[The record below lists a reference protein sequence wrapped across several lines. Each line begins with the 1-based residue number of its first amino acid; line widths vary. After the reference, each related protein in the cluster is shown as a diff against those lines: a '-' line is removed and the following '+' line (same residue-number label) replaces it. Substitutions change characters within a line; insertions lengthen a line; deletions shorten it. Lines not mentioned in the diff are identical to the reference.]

1 MSDQNKTK
9 GQLIEELKRLRG
21 EVTALK
27 KAAGDER
34 RYAEEVRLLRTVIDN
49 SPDWFFVKDRHHRFR
64 LINQGFADLLGRRPE
79 ECIGKNDLELGFPE
93 EMVKGNRE
101 KDIPGYWTDD
111 QQVMDRG
118 KPLINPYEPATL
130 AGKNRVFHTIKIPI
144 RDDDGH
150 VWGLLG
156 MVRDVTPSKQLL
168 DDLGY
173 RRTQLQTAAQ
183 VSRAAT
189 SILDPDELIRR
200 VVDLARERFALYYVG
215 LFLVD
220 QTGEWTGEP
229 GRWAVLRAGS
239 GQAGQQMLAQGHM
252 LKIGGESMIGWCVA
266 NKQAR
271 IALDIGEESVHF
283 NNPLLPATRSE
294 MALPLVSRGQIIGA
308 MTVQSDQE
316 AAFSDEDIAV
326 FQTMADQLAIA
337 IANARLLQ
345 ETQQTVR
352 ELAEERNLLDTLM
365 DSVPDM
371 IFFKDAESRI
381 IRSNRAHA
389 KLLGLNSPEEA
400 VGKTDFDLF
409 SPEDAP
415 RFYEEEQTI
424 IQSGQPVVDRIGQTP
439 DLRTGEMRWL
449 SETKVPLMDKTGQAV
464 GLVGIARDITERRQ
478 VEIELERRS
487 AQLETAAEVSHAASS
502 ILDPDELIQQVGN
515 LVQQRFDLYYAGLFL
530 VDRTGEWT
538 GEPGRWAVL
547 RAGTGEAGRKMLEA
561 GHKLEVGSESMIGWC
576 IANAQARIAL
586 DVGEEAVR
594 FVNPWL
600 PETRSE
606 MALPLIS
613 RGQVIGAVTIQSTQ
627 AAAFSQEDIA
637 VLQAMANQ
645 LANSIENARLYTET
659 KQRTQEISAALEV
672 TTAVSST
679 LDLEEVLAV
688 IGEQM
693 SKAIGVDGCTISQW
707 DKASDT
713 IVTWIEMRL
722 DDSETDEPGSAYA
735 LNDFPATKNVLESG
749 RPFALSVGDPDVD
762 PAEIALMRT
771 YGHLSLLMLPLV
783 IGDRI
788 IGCLLYT
795 SDAADDDTIVLLG
808 GGGGG

>member
-130 AGKNRVFHTIKIPI
+130 AGKNRVFHTIKTPI
-144 RDDDGH
+144 RDDDGQ

-220 QTGEWTGEP
+220 RTGEWTDEP

-239 GQAGQQMLAQGHM
+239 GEAGQQMLAQGHR

-271 IALDIGEESVHF
+271 IALDVGEESVHF
-283 NNPLLPATRSE
+283 NNPFLPATRSE

-352 ELAEERNLLDTLM
+352 ELAEERNLLNTLM

-415 RFYEEEQTI
+415 RFYEEEQTTI
-424 IQSGQPVVDRIGQTP
+424 RSGQPVVDRIGQTP
-439 DLRTGEMRWL
+439 DLRTGELRWL
-449 SETKVPLMDKTGQAV
+449 SETKVPLMDETGQAA

-530 VDRTGEWT
+530 VDQTG
-538 GEPGRWAVL
+538 
-547 RAGTGEAGRKMLEA
+547 
-561 GHKLEVGSESMIGWC
+561 
-576 IANAQARIAL
+576 
-586 DVGEEAVR
+586 
-594 FVNPWL
+594 
-600 PETRSE
+600 
-606 MALPLIS
+606 
-613 RGQVIGAVTIQSTQ
+613 
-627 AAAFSQEDIA
+627 
-637 VLQAMANQ
+637 
-645 LANSIENARLYTET
+645 
-659 KQRTQEISAALEV
+659 
-672 TTAVSST
+672 
-679 LDLEEVLAV
+679 
-688 IGEQM
+688 
-693 SKAIGVDGCTISQW
+693 
-707 DKASDT
+707 
-713 IVTWIEMRL
+713 
-722 DDSETDEPGSAYA
+722 DEPARVSA
-735 LNDFPATKNVLESG
+735 T
-749 RPFALSVGDPDVD
+749 R
-762 PAEIALMRT
+762 
-771 YGHLSLLMLPLV
+771 
-783 IGDRI
+783 
-788 IGCLLYT
+788 
-795 SDAADDDTIVLLG
+795 
-808 GGGGG
+808 